1 MLRDLWAMNGKI
13 CVVTGANSGIG
24 KETAIGLARKG
35 ATVIAVCR
43 DKSRG
48 EAAVAEIKAASGT
61 PNVSLMLCDL
71 SSQASIRAFAAEL
84 KASHPRIDVLVNNA
98 GAIMPKRVLSEDGIE
113 LTFALNHLGYF
124 LLTNLLLDTLKASAP
139 SRIINVS
146 SAASRTSKIDFSDLE
161 NRRYSSMRAYGRSK
175 LANVLFTTA
184 LARRLAG
191 TGVTVN
197 ALHPG
202 VVSTNFGKEWLSGP
216 LGRLMSK
223 LISLVM
229 IGAAEGAET
238 SVYLASAPEVAGV
251 SGEYFA
257 KKEPATM
264 NPQARD
270 PKAQE
275 QLWEASARL
284 VKL

>member
-1 MLRDLWAMNGKI
+1 MNGKI

-48 EAAVAEIKAASGT
+48 EAAVAEIKAASGN

-84 KASHPRIDVLVNNA
+84 TGAHPKIDVLVNNA
-98 GAIMPKRVLSEDGIE
+98 GAIMAKRVLSEDGIE

-146 SAASRTSKIDFSDLE
+146 SEASRMGKMDFSDLE
-161 NRRYSSMRAYGRSK
+161 NRRFAPMRAYGRSK

-197 ALHPG
+197 AVHPG
-202 VVSTNFGKEWLSGP
+202 AVATNFGKEWLRGP
-216 LGRLMSK
+216 LGWLLGK
-223 LISLVM
+223 LFTRFGLS
-229 IGAAEGAET
+229 AAEGAET
-238 SVYLASAPEVAGV
+238 SIYVASAPELGGV
-251 SGEYFA
+251 SGEYFV
-257 KKEPATM
+257 KKKSAPM

>member
-1 MLRDLWAMNGKI
+1 MNGKI

-24 KETAIGLARKG
+24 KETAIGLARKC

-48 EAAVAEIKAASGT
+48 EAAVAEIKAASGN
-61 PNVSLMLCDL
+61 PKVSLMLCDL
-71 SSQASIRAFAAEL
+71 SSQSSIRALAAEL
-84 KASHPRIDVLVNNA
+84 KGAHPKIDVLVNNA
-98 GAIMPKRVLSEDGIE
+98 GAILPKRVLSEDGIE

-139 SRIINVS
+139 SRIVNVS
-146 SAASRTSKIDFSDLE
+146 SGASRITKIDFSDLE
-161 NRRYSSMRAYGRSK
+161 TRRYSPLRAYSRSK

-197 ALHPG
+197 AVHPG
-202 VVSTNFGKEWLSGP
+202 GVATNFGKEWMSRP
-216 LGRLMSK
+216 LGGLISK
-223 LISLVM
+223 LFSLFMIS
-229 IGAAEGAET
+229 APEGAET
-238 SVYLASAPEVAGV
+238 SIYLASAPEVAGV
-251 SGEYFA
+251 SGEYFV
-257 KKEPATM
+257 KKKPATM

-270 PKAQE
+270 PRAQE
-275 QLWEASARL
+275 QLWEASARM